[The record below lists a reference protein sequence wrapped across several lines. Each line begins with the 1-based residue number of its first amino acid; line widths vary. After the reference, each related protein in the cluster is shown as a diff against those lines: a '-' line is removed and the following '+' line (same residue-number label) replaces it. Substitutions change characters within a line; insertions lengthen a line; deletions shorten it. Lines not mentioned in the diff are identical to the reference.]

1 MGFLYLHIMD
11 LPPNHQPS
19 LDPEAVDRD
28 TLSAFFSDFPDG
40 VTVEQALNAIKDL
53 RHTGQLVPLDQY
65 AWSSTEDLS
74 NLIKGAFQARA
85 LAHLPDLVDMA
96 QAHVDDIEEG
106 LRDGTYSKAEN
117 ADFPTKVSTTQ
128 ALRRC
133 CAVIADQCSSPSLPS
148 LVLVILSPGGIMS
161 THTQPGT
168 IPGVLVEEIDCM
180 NGEAGDTFVL
190 SACWA
195 NLAAK
200 AFDNNLP
207 NYVQIDKGNNRC

>member
-1 MGFLYLHIMD
+1 MGLLFLRIMK
-11 LPPNHQPS
+11 LPPDHKPS

-28 TLSAFFSDFPDG
+28 TLSAFFSDFPAG
-40 VTVEQALNAIKDL
+40 ITVEDVLDNMHDL
-53 RHTGQLVPLDQY
+53 RHAGRLVPLDQY
-65 AWSSTEDLS
+65 AWTNTEDLAA
-74 NLIKGAFQARA
+74 LLKGAFQVRA
-85 LAHLPDLVDMA
+85 LSHLPDLVDLA

-128 ALRRC
+128 TLRRC
-133 CAVIADQCSSPSLPS
+133 CAVMADQRSSPPMPT

-180 NGEAGDTFVL
+180 NGEAGDSFVL

-200 AFDNNLP
+200 AFDNDLP
-207 NYVQIDKGNNRC
+207 SYVLIDRGEVLA